1 MPVSPQLRQFID
13 LVKHSGL
20 FDGTWYLQQ
29 YPDAAASGMDPVEHY
44 LRVGARQLRDPS
56 PRFSTRHY
64 LTTNPDVASA
74 GVDPLCHYIVHGAK
88 EGRTP
93 LPQTITMARQADR
106 VDVIVPVFNAPDDV
120 RRCLQALRTRDDGFS
135 LRVIVVNDGSDA
147 ATSAW
152 LREFCAAHGDRFTLI
167 EHEQNLGYTQA
178 VNNGL
183 RAASAPYLVTLNS
196 DTIVTRGWLK
206 GLLRCL
212 ESDPRLGIV
221 GPLSNAASWQ
231 SVPQLRGA
239 DGQFV
244 VNELPASTS
253 PDAMATLVAAASER
267 RYPRLP
273 FLNGFCLLMRRT
285 VVDAIG
291 AFDEERFPLGYGE
304 ENDFCLR
311 AADAGFELAVADDTY
326 VFHAKSRSFGHERR
340 EELSAQGDQ
349 ALRARH
355 GAARIDALLA
365 QTRHNAVLDG
375 VRARLQERLAAHDA
389 GAGDDDL
396 LATPILFLLPA
407 KGGSGG
413 ANSVVQEA
421 AAMRQLGAPVNV
433 AVPTAGRAE
442 FIACYGDMAGIDELV
457 IGFTDGDLV
466 ELARRYA
473 VVVGTI
479 HHSMPLVRRI
489 IDACPGIVAG
499 YYVQDYEPLF
509 FAEQSEVW
517 RQARA
522 SYTLVE
528 GAVLFAKTRW
538 LADKVRAEHPGLVVH
553 KVQPSIDL
561 DVFKPAPRAAGE
573 RIRLAAMIRPTT
585 PYRGPQRTLD
595 VLARVAAASPD
606 AIELHAFGCSDGELA
621 LMARPAGMPLVNHGF
636 LKRREVARLLAG
648 CDVFIDLSDYQA
660 FGRTALEAMACGCA
674 AMVTCHGGSDEY
686 AIDGINALVVD
697 SFDVDEC
704 AQRLQQLCEDRAQ
717 LRRLQVEGLMTAS
730 RYPLRAAIVSA
741 LKVLNSALHAR
752 RQQARPAQAAL
763 REGR

>member
-1 MPVSPQLRQFID
+1 MSQLPQLRQFID
-13 LVKHSGL
+13 LIKRSGL
-20 FDGTWYLQQ
+20 FDTAWYLKQ
-29 YPDAAASGMDPVEHY
+29 YPDVAASDIDPVEHY
-44 LRVGARQLRDPS
+44 LRIGARQLRDPG
-56 PRFSTRHY
+56 PGFSTRHY
-64 LTTNPDVASA
+64 LNTNPDVASA

-93 LPQTITMARQADR
+93 LPQAITVTRQAER
-106 VDVIVPVFNAPDDV
+106 VDVVVPVFNALDDV
-120 RRCLQALRTRDDGFS
+120 RSCLQALLAHSDDFG
-135 LRVIVVNDGSDA
+135 LRVIVVDDGSDPA
-147 ATSAW
+147 IGAW
-152 LREFCAAHGDRFTLI
+152 LREFCVAHGERCTLI
-167 EHEQNLGYTQA
+167 AHASNLGYTRA
-178 VNNGL
+178 VNSGL

-206 GLLRCL
+206 SLVRCL

-231 SVPQLRGA
+231 SVPQFHDA
-239 DGQFV
+239 DGQFM
-244 VNELPASTS
+244 VNELPASMS
-253 PDAMATLVAAASER
+253 PDAMAALVAASSEH

-273 FLNGFCLLMRRT
+273 FLNGFCLLMRRA

-291 AFDEERFPLGYGE
+291 LFDEERFPLGYGE
-304 ENDFCLR
+304 ENDYCLR
-311 AADAGFELAVADDTY
+311 AADAGFGLAVADDAY

-340 EELSAQGDQ
+340 KTLSAQGDQ

-355 GAARIDALLA
+355 GSDRIDALLA
-365 QTRHNAVLDG
+365 QIQRNAVLDG
-375 VRARLQERLAAHDA
+375 VRARLHERLAAHAA
-389 GAGDDDL
+389 GAGGGDL

-421 AAMRQLGAPVNV
+421 AAMRRLGAPVNV
-433 AVPTAGRAE
+433 AVPAGMRAE
-442 FIACYGDMAGIDELV
+442 FIACYDDMPDIGELV
-457 IGFTDGDLV
+457 VGFADSGLV

-489 IDACPGIVAG
+489 VDACPGIVAG

-509 FAEQSEVW
+509 FAEHSDVW
-517 RQARA
+517 QQARA

-538 LADKVRAEHPGLVVH
+538 LAEKVRAEHPGLIVH
-553 KVQPSIDL
+553 KVQPGIDL
-561 DVFKPAPRAAGE
+561 DVFKPAPRGSGSE
-573 RIRLAAMIRPTT
+573 RIRISAMIRPTT
-585 PYRGPQRTLD
+585 PYRGPQRTID
-595 VLARVAAASPD
+595 VLARVAAALPG
-606 AIELHAFGCSDGELA
+606 AVELHVFGCSNDELA
-621 LMARPAGMPLVNHGF
+621 RLARPAGLTLVNHGF
-636 LKRREVARLLAG
+636 LKRRDVARLLAG

-660 FGRTALEAMACGCA
+660 FGRSALEAMACGCA

-686 AIDGINALVVD
+686 AIDGVNALVVD

-704 AQRLQQLCEDRAQ
+704 ARRLQQLCEDHAL

-730 RYPLRAAIVSA
+730 RYPVRAAIVSE

-752 RQQARPAQAAL
+752 RQAAQ
-763 REGR
+763 REDP